1 MTLVIIYSSVTEIFM
16 YSNNY
21 EYTIEAH
28 CPWHDHQKLF
38 GPPNVNWCEPT
49 ICSWI
54 NEPFNAW
61 SNLSYI
67 LVALWILFYFKN
79 SLHKKYAYIV
89 LFTGLVSFIY
99 HSTNNFLTQY
109 IDFLGMLALLA
120 FVIAFNTLRAKAE
133 FQKINTY
140 FVGSISFLFI
150 LLNLFLV
157 LKIPIQMIVAFG
169 CAFIIAQE
177 VKIYFK
183 GQKNYTLWFFILS
196 LALLT
201 LGQVFALLDHRRIYC
216 PAQLWISGH
225 VLWHIF
231 GGLALG
237 VYALHLKAVTFK
249 K

>member
-1 MTLVIIYSSVTEIFM
+1 M
-16 YSNNY
+16 YTNNY

-28 CPWHDHQKLF
+28 CPWHDHQQLF

-67 LVALWILFYFKN
+67 IAALFIVFYFK
-79 SLHKKYAYIV
+79 SSSHKKYAYIV

-120 FVIAFNTLRAKAE
+120 FVIAFNTLRAKADL
-133 FQKINTY
+133 KKMNTY
-140 FVGSISFLFI
+140 FVGALSFLVI
-150 LLNLFLV
+150 LLNLFLA
-157 LKIPIQMIVAFG
+157 LKIPIQLIVVLGCLFIVA
-169 CAFIIAQE
+169 QE
-177 VKIYFK
+177 LKIYFK
-183 GQKNYTLWFFILS
+183 SLKGYKLRYFILS
-196 LALLT
+196 LFLLT
-201 LGQVFALLDHRRIYC
+201 LGQIFALLDHQRIYC
-216 PAQLWISGH
+216 PTQLWITGH

-231 GGLALG
+231 GGSALG
-237 VYALHLKAVTFK
+237 IYAYHINAVVLKK
-249 K
+249 